1 MADGKPTSVLNLSC
15 PVPRVADDRIVL
27 AHGGGGRLTHQLI
40 EKIFLPAF
48 SNAVLDQRHDGAVL
62 TFDGLTSGSRLAF
75 TTDSFVVRPLIFPGG
90 NIGDLAVN
98 GTVNDLAMC
107 GARPLYLSAGFI
119 LEEGLEME
127 TLRTVV
133 TSMRE
138 AAAKAGVQLVTGDT
152 KVVDKGKGDGIFI
165 NTSGIGVIEPR
176 TGLVDSSENTRNS
189 FERARNEFESARNS
203 FERARLQ
210 PRHQGPGN
218 TGALAPERWPL
229 ATGRIE
235 ETIFSAKT
243 AIGPA
248 SVQPGDAVI
257 ISGDLGR
264 HGIAILSVREGL
276 EFESPILSDTASVWP
291 AVEALLSAG
300 IEIHCLRDLTR
311 GGLATTLNEIA
322 GDRNI
327 CIKLEEALIPVD
339 ETVQGA
345 CEILGLDP
353 LYVANE
359 GRFAA
364 FVPEAQAAAALDV
377 LKKVEVSQGSVRV
390 GKVEETPGRTVV
402 LQSRIGGNRVVDM
415 LSGEQLPRI
424 C

>member
-1 MADGKPTSVLNLSC
+1 MADAKPTTFTLSC

-48 SNAVLDQRHDGAVL
+48 ANAALEERHDGAVL
-62 TFDGLTSGSRLAF
+62 PIPGLRAGSRLAF

-133 TSMRE
+133 SSMRE
-138 AAAKAGVQLVTGDT
+138 AAAKAGVKLVTGDT

-165 NTSGIGVIEPR
+165 NTSGIGVIES
-176 TGLVDSSENTRNS
+176 GLANS
-189 FERARNEFESARNS
+189 FERAG
-203 FERARLQ
+203 LQ
-210 PRHQGPGN
+210 PRHQEQKE
-218 TGALAPERWPL
+218 TGALALEERP
-229 ATGRIE
+229 AISP
-235 ETIFSAKT
+235 SA
-243 AIGPA
+243 
-248 SVQPGDAVI
+248 VQPGDAVLV
-257 ISGDLGR
+257 SGDLGR

-276 EFESPILSDTASVWP
+276 EFESPILSDTASLWP
-291 AVEALLSAG
+291 AVEALLNAG

-322 GDRNI
+322 GDRDV

-339 ETVQGA
+339 EVVQGA

-364 FVPEAQAAAALDV
+364 ILPEAQAAAALDV
-377 LKKVEVSQGSVRV
+377 LKKVDVSRDSVRV
-390 GKVEETPGRTVV
+390 GKVEAAPGRTVV
-402 LQSRIGGNRVVDM
+402 LHSRIGGNRVVDM

>member
-1 MADGKPTSVLNLSC
+1 MADVKLNPFNLNC

-40 EKIFLPAF
+40 EKIFIPAF
-48 SNAVLDQRHDGAVL
+48 SNAALDQRHDGAVVPVN
-62 TFDGLTSGSRLAF
+62 GARLAF

-119 LEEGLEME
+119 LEEGLEIE
-127 TLRTVV
+127 TLRAVV
-133 TSMRE
+133 TSMQQ
-138 AAAKAGVQLVTGDT
+138 AAANANVKLVTGDT
-152 KVVDKGKGDGIFI
+152 KVVDKGKGDGIFV
-165 NTSGIGVIEPR
+165 NTSGIGVIESKVHMP
-176 TGLVDSSENTRNS
+176 
-189 FERARNEFESARNS
+189 
-203 FERARLQ
+203 
-210 PRHQGPGN
+210 
-218 TGALAPERWPL
+218 
-229 ATGRIE
+229 
-235 ETIFSAKT
+235 
-243 AIGPA
+243 IGPA
-248 SVQPGDAVI
+248 SVRPGDAVI
-257 ISGDLGR
+257 VSGDLGR

-276 EFESPILSDTASVWP
+276 EFESPILTDCANVWP
-291 AVEALLSAG
+291 AVEALLNAG

-322 GDRNI
+322 SDRNV
-327 CIKLEEALIPVD
+327 CVRLEEALIPVH
-339 ETVQGA
+339 EVVQGA

-359 GRFAA
+359 GRFAVFIPDTEVDPA
-364 FVPEAQAAAALDV
+364 LEIMRKVP
-377 LKKVEVSQGSVRV
+377 VSQGSVRV
-390 GKVEETPGRTVV
+390 GRVEQAPGRTVI